1 MKILNRHLLSSICN
15 YSDIDHLPKHRA
27 ALRHNV
33 SLCKDK
39 LGHTTI
45 DLGIAPEKLKSC
57 GSDSW
62 EMLKETRGHLVCF
75 PLQFMCD
82 QEDLL
87 PGFNESEFYTAP
99 QVFH

>member
-1 MKILNRHLLSSICN
+1 MILLITLLK
-15 YSDIDHLPKHRA
+15 YRT
-27 ALRHNV
+27 ALRQNV
-33 SLCKDK
+33 SLSKDK

-45 DLGIAPEKLKSC
+45 DLGIAPERLKPC

-62 EMLKETRGHLVCF
+62 ERLKEIRGNLVCF

-82 QEDLL
+82 QEDLR
-87 PGFNESEFYTAP
+87 PGFNESEFYTAS

>member
-1 MKILNRHLLSSICN
+1 M
-15 YSDIDHLPKHRA
+15 YAYDFDHLPNHRA

-33 SLCKDK
+33 ALCKDK

-45 DLGIAPEKLKSC
+45 DLGIAPEKLKTC

-75 PLQFMCD
+75 PLHFMCN
-82 QEDLL
+82 EDDLR
-87 PGFNESEFYTAP
+87 PGFVETEFYTAP